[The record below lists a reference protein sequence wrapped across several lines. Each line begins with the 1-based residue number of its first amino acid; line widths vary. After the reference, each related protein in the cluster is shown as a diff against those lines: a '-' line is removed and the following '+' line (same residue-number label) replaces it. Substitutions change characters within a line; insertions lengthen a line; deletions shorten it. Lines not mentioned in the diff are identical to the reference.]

1 MPSFHQVSSDTH
13 SSTSSVDSR
22 LVLKDTVPQ
31 PRLAVVEESQS
42 DEPNL
47 VLDPEEIATLSSL
60 MHRYDKLLVEMDT
73 LNERLEELL
82 QAESPAQ
89 PKP

>member
-13 SSTSSVDSR
+13 SGTSSVDSR
-22 LVLKDTVPQ
+22 LVLNETVTQ